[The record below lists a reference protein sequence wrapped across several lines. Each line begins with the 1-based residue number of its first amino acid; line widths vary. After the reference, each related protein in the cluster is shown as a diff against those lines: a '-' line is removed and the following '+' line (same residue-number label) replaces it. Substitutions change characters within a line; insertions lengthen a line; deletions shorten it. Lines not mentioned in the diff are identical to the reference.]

1 MFVWK
6 LVSSLC
12 EIETLTDR
20 NNYSNGIRQKTN
32 RINWDRFS
40 LINVIEKYKSLNKEH
55 EKK

>member
-12 EIETLTDR
+12 EIKTLTDR